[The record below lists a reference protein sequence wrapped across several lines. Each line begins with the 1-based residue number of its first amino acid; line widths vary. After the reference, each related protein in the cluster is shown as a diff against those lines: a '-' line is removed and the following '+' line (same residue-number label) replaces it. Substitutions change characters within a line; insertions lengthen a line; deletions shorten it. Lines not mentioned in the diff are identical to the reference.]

1 MFTLSILIIS
11 CTICGSNEMT
21 RSTKWMSTCLAKIR
35 TVLYP
40 PGNAELNKSSTCA
53 SCLDAMSSAMDAVQ
67 WIWSCNRIFT
77 SCSQWFATRNC
88 CCCCHTYCECELDR
102 ESCWQ
107 RMTGT
112 CRSCSGKWNRK
123 SGCER
128 ESVWWRL
135 AINAACERST
145 SGTVNM
151 TSKGIVSTKSR
162 NAWKSYLLSNDR
174 LKIFRQEVNSW
185 TSHYRAT

>member
-40 PGNAELNKSSTCA
+40 LGNAELNKSSTCA

-88 CCCCHTYCECELDR
+88 CCCCCTYCECELDR

-107 RMTGT
+107 RGMFVCLTHRLNDWHMPIVLGQM
-112 CRSCSGKWNRK
+112 KQKEWVW
-123 SGCER
+123 ER
-128 ESVWWRL
+128 ECVMKTCDKCS
-135 AINAACERST
+135 I
-145 SGTVNM
+145 
-151 TSKGIVSTKSR
+151 
-162 NAWKSYLLSNDR
+162 
-174 LKIFRQEVNSW
+174 
-185 TSHYRAT
+185 RAFN